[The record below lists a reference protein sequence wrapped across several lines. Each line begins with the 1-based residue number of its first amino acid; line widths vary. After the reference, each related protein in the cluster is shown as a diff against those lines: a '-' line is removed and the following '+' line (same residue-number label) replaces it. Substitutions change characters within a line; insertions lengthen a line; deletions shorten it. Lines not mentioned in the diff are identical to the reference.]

1 MLTRLLIADEHPVTR
16 EGLRVHL
23 ESQPGWSVVAEAN
36 NGNDAVLTAIGTKPD
51 VAILAYELPVLNGIE
66 ATLQLRAKAPDTEVL
81 IFTRHNDEIVMR
93 WLLYAGAR
101 GLVLKSEPISS
112 LVEGVRSVAA
122 RKPYFA
128 PAGIQEAVL
137 KVPNAMSTPLTDRE
151 RSVVRLIAEGQT
163 TKQIALTLGIS
174 PKTAESHRSHV
185 MEKLHLHSTTA
196 IVRYAVRNRLTE
208 A

>member
-101 GLVLKSEPISS
+101 GLVLICLRTIVSDFEMP
-112 LVEGVRSVAA
+112 VGRRS
-122 RKPYFA
+122 
-128 PAGIQEAVL
+128 
-137 KVPNAMSTPLTDRE
+137 
-151 RSVVRLIAEGQT
+151 
-163 TKQIALTLGIS
+163 
-174 PKTAESHRSHV
+174 
-185 MEKLHLHSTTA
+185 
-196 IVRYAVRNRLTE
+196 
-208 A
+208 